1 MKHAASVLA
10 QPIPDVS
17 RADVERVVRRDFPA
31 ERATEVLAVLDQYG
45 SEPWQE
51 ERDRVHLA
59 ALKLAA
65 GDLDRLRARI
75 EGGRI
80 DARDLIAAAEYPAAM
95 RLWSRS
101 EPIASEAARPI
112 IEADW
117 RQYREWLAKR

>member
-1 MKHAASVLA
+1 MIA
-10 QPIPDVS
+10 QPVLDVS

-45 SEPWQE
+45 AEPWHE

-65 GDLDRLRARI
+65 GDVDRLRARI
-75 EGGRI
+75 AGGRI

-95 RLWSRS
+95 RLWSHGAAVPD
-101 EPIASEAARPI
+101 EEARPVI
-112 IEADW
+112 DADC
-117 RQYREWLAKR
+117 RQYREWLAKG